1 MASFHVIG
9 FVCMT
14 LLFYLI
20 CLLQRIHT
28 YIYYIQNMAAGLFSH
43 TVRLVLRVLLIFIN
57 RGQIP
62 LLAAPVGYEERNEVK
77 LKSMDGT

>member
-20 CLLQRIHT
+20 CFLQRIHT
-28 YIYYIQNMAAGLFSH
+28 YIYYIQNMASGLFSH
-43 TVRLVLRVLLIFIN
+43 TVRLVLRVLLISIN
-57 RGQIP
+57 RGQIS
-62 LLAAPVGYEERNEVK
+62 LLPKPVSYKERIEVT